1 MIESGFVHIVGYGR
15 RPSKRKSNG
24 RSMQGVAYEAERR
37 PSHCKH
43 VSHPQPPKILYGCRP
58 SEAVRI
64 AAERAEQ
71 AVDAKGKRLKIDGLV
86 FLGGVASYPI
96 KWTKSRADKA
106 EAERL
111 RKWLRYL
118 IEHLKE
124 LYGVTLKYILLHE
137 DEPYPHVHWG
147 CVPLLEPDRRM
158 RISTVHPGRAAYE
171 RARAANGDNSA
182 GQQAYSRAMREWQ
195 DAFHIAVYAKVGI
208 ARVGPRRRRLT
219 RSEYKA
225 LQEAEA
231 ALART
236 LAAEQELKAK
246 WREEIRAEIT
256 AESSGELMRWKRHCS
271 ELTAQ
276 LASANDEAAEL
287 RLRLA
292 ELENQFEPPGG
303 TGL

>member
-1 MIESGFVHIVGYGR
+1 
-15 RPSKRKSNG
+15 
-24 RSMQGVAYEAERR
+24 MQGVAYEAERR

-43 VSHPQPPKILYGCRP
+43 VSEPKQPQILYGCRP

-64 AAERAEQ
+64 AAERAKQ

-86 FLGGVASYPI
+86 FLGGVASYPV
-96 KWTKSRADKA
+96 KWTKIRADIA

-124 LYGVTLKYILLHE
+124 QYGASLHYILLHT
-137 DEPYPHVHWG
+137 DESFPHCHWG
-147 CVPLLEPDRRM
+147 CVPELEPDRRM

-171 RARAANGDNSA
+171 RARAAGGDNPA
-182 GQQAYSRAMREWQ
+182 GLQAYSRAMKEWQ
-195 DAFHIAVYAKVGI
+195 DAFHVAVYAKVGI
-208 ARVGPRRRRLT
+208 ARIGPGRQRLT

-225 LQEAEA
+225 RQEAEA

-246 WREEIRAEIT
+246 WREEIRAQISEEFSDELAHWKQRCIEQ
-256 AESSGELMRWKRHCS
+256 ES
-271 ELTAQ
+271 Q
-276 LASANDEAAEL
+276 LAAIGKEMAYL
-287 RLRLA
+287 RSRLA
-292 ELENQFEPPGG
+292 EFESQIEPPGG
-303 TGL
+303 GMP